1 MRYANGGHGKGR
13 LSTATQRAI
22 ERRQKSSPTSLKST
36 QTRLLTAQTRLIQD
50 KVETTNVLKDSS
62 CGNTSRTSRLRPIG
76 QGIKTIQTPSRSV
89 AVQVKLKIQKGP
101 KMAAGNHMSGQDSKS
116 RQVKSGQ
123 VKSGQVTSGQAK
135 LKQTT
140 SGQPGQNK
148 SGRQRTRL
156 TTDKRKQLITPSKI
170 SSKITTKQH

>member
-89 AVQVKLKIQKGP
+89 AVQEKVKVQKGP
-101 KMAAGNHMSGQDSKS
+101 KMAGNRMSGQDSKS

-123 VKSGQVTSGQAK
+123 VTSGQAK
-135 LKQTT
+135 LKQAT
-140 SGQPGQNK
+140 SGQSGQNK

-170 SSKITTKQH
+170 SSKTTTKQH